1 MGAQRAGWRAPVA
14 LVSAPRK
21 QGERTMVFLDTL
33 VNLGCRRRLHRE
45 TFFFSEEISQN
56 IKEGENASIRDVRPA
71 EYPLLGYQDRDLEDE
86 YLDDM
91 TYAMKSRI
99 LVGYVASILVFFLG
113 PLVQD
118 LSATGWMDYGEA
130 NPQEVADAAGLPLE
144 VYLDTV
150 ENMTLRTFVTCGI
163 VLAVLVVGLGACVA
177 IYQMKRIKS
186 KQPVLY
192 ITGAVYLIYITVMAY
207 DFSWS
212 SQIWW
217 GFFGPAS
224 WIIKMIFYEM
234 SPLIS
239 LLFMGLPFLATL
251 ELVGAATLAFLVI
264 VPLLPSAT
272 SHYLWEMF
280 DFVNLENKDHV
291 LETPYC
297 VEHEEDCVTQIRW
310 ILIFPFLMAALVM
323 LVCLFVSY
331 MVERANRRSFEG
343 KKIMQCQK
351 EKLVLT
357 ARLRE
362 EFLVSEHKRKEELIV
377 DLFEN
382 F

>member
-1 MGAQRAGWRAPVA
+1 MVVLDA
-14 LVSAPRK
+14 LVN
-21 QGERTMVFLDTL
+21 V
-33 VNLGCRRRLHRE
+33 GCRRWAPKD
-45 TFFFSEEISQN
+45 TFKWGEEISQN
-56 IKEGENASIRDVRPA
+56 IKEGENASIREVRPA
-71 EYPLLGYQDRDLEDE
+71 QYPLLGYRDRDLEDE

-91 TYAMKSRI
+91 TCAMKSRI
-99 LVGYVASILVFFLG
+99 LVGYVVSILVFFFG
-113 PLVQD
+113 PFVQD
-118 LSATGWMDYGEA
+118 LSSMKSQHYLEDNPRVVAPAVGLTLEA
-130 NPQEVADAAGLPLE
+130 YEKGASG
-144 VYLDTV
+144 
-150 ENMTLRTFVTCGI
+150 MTLRTPVTCGI
-163 VLAVLVVGLGACVA
+163 VLAVLTIGLGACVTV
-177 IYQMKRIKS
+177 YQMKRIKS

-192 ITGAVYLIYITVMAY
+192 ITGAVYLIYIAVVAY

-212 SQIWW
+212 SQNWW
-217 GFFGPAS
+217 PLLGPAS
-224 WIIKMIFYEM
+224 WIIRMIFYEM

-264 VPLLPSAT
+264 VPLLASA
-272 SHYLWEMF
+272 SGHNLWEMF

-291 LETPYC
+291 LATPYC
-297 VEHEEDCVTQIRW
+297 LEHEEDCVTQIRW

-357 ARLRE
+357 AQLRE

>member
-1 MGAQRAGWRAPVA
+1 
-14 LVSAPRK
+14 
-21 QGERTMVFLDTL
+21 MVVLDAF
-33 VNLGCRRRLHRE
+33 VNVGCRRWLHKS
-45 TFFFSEEISQN
+45 TYKWSEEISQN
-56 IKEGENASIRDVRPA
+56 IKEGENASIREVRPA
-71 EYPLLGYQDRDLEDE
+71 EWPFLGYRDRDLEDE

-91 TYAMKSRI
+91 TCAMKSRI
-99 LVGYVASILVFFLG
+99 LVGYVVSILVLFFG
-113 PLVQD
+113 PFMQD
-118 LSATGWMDYGEA
+118 LSSMKVQHYIED
-130 NPQEVADAAGLPLE
+130 NPQEVAPSVGLTLE
-144 VYLDTV
+144 AYEKGTSD
-150 ENMTLRTFVTCGI
+150 MTLRTPVTCGI
-163 VLAVLVVGLGACVA
+163 VLAVLIIGLGACVA
-177 IYQMKRIKS
+177 IYQMKRFKS

-192 ITGAVYLIYITVMAY
+192 ITGAVYLIYIALVAY

-217 GFFGPAS
+217 PFLGPAS

-234 SPLIS
+234 APLIS

-272 SHYLWEMF
+272 GHYLWEMF

-357 ARLRE
+357 AQLRE

>member
-1 MGAQRAGWRAPVA
+1 
-14 LVSAPRK
+14 
-21 QGERTMVFLDTL
+21 
-33 VNLGCRRRLHRE
+33 
-45 TFFFSEEISQN
+45 
-56 IKEGENASIRDVRPA
+56 
-71 EYPLLGYQDRDLEDE
+71 
-86 YLDDM
+86 M
-91 TYAMKSRI
+91 TCAMKSRI
-99 LVGYVASILVFFLG
+99 LVGYVVSILVFFFG
-113 PLVQD
+113 PFVQD
-118 LSATGWMDYGEA
+118 LSSMKSQHYLEDNPRVVAPAVGLTLEA
-130 NPQEVADAAGLPLE
+130 YEKGASG
-144 VYLDTV
+144 
-150 ENMTLRTFVTCGI
+150 MTLRTPVTCGI
-163 VLAVLVVGLGACVA
+163 VLAVLTIGLGACVTV
-177 IYQMKRIKS
+177 YQMKRIKS

-192 ITGAVYLIYITVMAY
+192 ITGAVYLIYIAVVAY

-212 SQIWW
+212 SQNWW
-217 GFFGPAS
+217 PLLGPAS
-224 WIIKMIFYEM
+224 WIIRMIFYEM

-251 ELVGAATLAFLVI
+251 ELGGAATLAFLGI
-264 VPLLPSAT
+264 VPLLPSA
-272 SHYLWEMF
+272 SGHNLWEMF
-280 DFVNLENKDHV
+280 DFINLEVRPVPRFSPLSLSLSRALFFCASLGLTPLSLGLFSSFNLQNKDNI
-291 LETPYC
+291 LATPYC
-297 VEHEEDCVTQIRW
+297 LEHEEDCVTQIRW

-357 ARLRE
+357 AQLRE